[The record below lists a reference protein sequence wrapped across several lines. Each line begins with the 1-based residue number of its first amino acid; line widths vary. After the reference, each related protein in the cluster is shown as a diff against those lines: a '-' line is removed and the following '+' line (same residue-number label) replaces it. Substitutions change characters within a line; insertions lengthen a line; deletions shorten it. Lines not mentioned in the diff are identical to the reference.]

1 MINCLSIQGGVLVP
15 PPAGGQGRGLPLGTR
30 GAGGN
35 GFSYKERDA
44 AMAECKQLSVVYTF
58 SLYFSVF

>member
-44 AMAECKQLSVVYTF
+44 AYGRM
-58 SLYFSVF
+58 